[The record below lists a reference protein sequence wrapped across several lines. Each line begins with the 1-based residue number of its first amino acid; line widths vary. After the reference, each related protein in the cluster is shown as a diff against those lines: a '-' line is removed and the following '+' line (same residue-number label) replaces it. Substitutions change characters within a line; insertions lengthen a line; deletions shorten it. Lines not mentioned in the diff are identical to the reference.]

1 MRRADRSVSRQLPGC
16 AKLTGFFRRAP
27 RRSQPI
33 RRALRGGGTVSA
45 FERQQMFS
53 ALILLVIAL
62 FVAAGFPPAARWRRE
77 LRLGAVVAF
86 CAALGW
92 ALIEIG
98 RWMAGAR

>member
-1 MRRADRSVSRQLPGC
+1 M
-16 AKLTGFFRRAP
+16 
-27 RRSQPI
+27 I
-33 RRALRGGGTVSA
+33 R
-45 FERQQMFS
+45 FERTQMFS

-77 LRLGAVVAF
+77 LRLGAVIAF

-98 RWMAGAR
+98 RWMAGTR

>member
-1 MRRADRSVSRQLPGC
+1 
-16 AKLTGFFRRAP
+16 
-27 RRSQPI
+27 
-33 RRALRGGGTVSA
+33 
-45 FERQQMFS
+45 MFS

-62 FVAAGFPPAARWRRE
+62 YVAAGFPPAARWRRE

-98 RWMAGAR
+98 RWMAGTR